1 MACHTSSIRKLVLG
15 GANDN
20 QNDPIAPRQL
30 HIFED
35 MSDDESSSGD
45 DLPLSSLGTGKRKS
59 RGSVNYNE
67 ENSQESDEAEF
78 QDGDD
83 DEEARSPNGDG
94 MDTDDFIAEDDDDE
108 EVDEGDDS
116 SSDEGLPLSSLK
128 SAKAKL
134 STPKNASA
142 KKTKAASST
151 KKATPKKKE
160 SRKASSSKLTKS
172 KSSASS
178 TSSKAVAST
187 YNAPSIELYAKCDKG
202 KLIQAVLVRWWY
214 AYQWPDPET
223 LPKTTPKNYT
233 ALDGF
238 PGVYI
243 CTSGS
248 DVGKFKDYRDLS
260 LAPSF
265 RNFARKDASELR
277 EMLLRAIENQ
287 RKALIK
293 MEGEGTGTE
302 KGLRELE
309 KWASKLNCG
318 KADKEAV
325 KVLKSA
331 RLVLS

>member
-1 MACHTSSIRKLVLG
+1 MHPPKR
-15 GANDN
+15 
-20 QNDPIAPRQL
+20 PRL
-30 HIFED
+30 RR
-35 MSDDESSSGD
+35 
-45 DLPLSSLGTGKRKS
+45 PRRRPRPKRRS
-59 RGSVNYNE
+59 RH
-67 ENSQESDEAEF
+67 
-78 QDGDD
+78 
-83 DEEARSPNGDG
+83 P
-94 MDTDDFIAEDDDDE
+94 
-108 EVDEGDDS
+108 
-116 SSDEGLPLSSLK
+116 
-128 SAKAKL
+128 
-134 STPKNASA
+134 PKR
-142 KKTKAASST
+142 
-151 KKATPKKKE
+151 
-160 SRKASSSKLTKS
+160 RKASSSKLTKS